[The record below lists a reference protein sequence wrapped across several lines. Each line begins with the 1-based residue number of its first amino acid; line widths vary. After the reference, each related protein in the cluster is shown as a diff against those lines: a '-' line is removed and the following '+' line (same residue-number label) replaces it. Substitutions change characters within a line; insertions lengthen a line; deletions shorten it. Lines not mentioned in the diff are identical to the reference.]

1 MEEVRKVEVRKEEV
15 GSEEGRNMEGGRW
28 KEEVR
33 KVEGGVMREAT
44 YKKGVY
50 ICGEGSFLA
59 CDLRF
64 PNSLFQIHPSSP
76 DRVNGNHQ

>member
-33 KVEGGVMREAT
+33 KVEVGVMREAT
-44 YKKGVY
+44 YKKGGVY
-50 ICGEGSFLA
+50 
-59 CDLRF
+59 
-64 PNSLFQIHPSSP
+64 SLKVIQ
-76 DRVNGNHQ
+76 V